1 MADSSKTS
9 LTKHQN
15 APAETQT
22 KIQILFH
29 RLLDE
34 CTQFPVPPFLNRRY
48 EISKLLGRG
57 TYFLKKWEMR
67 KQKWYTMQEGRKKIR
82 NLWGDGILYYFYIIT
97 FSYLAIMVTHHA
109 FRKSSL
115 KNIFSKI
122 VIPGAYSYIIIMVIT
137 SLTAAFEFMV

>member
-1 MADSSKTS
+1 M
-9 LTKHQN
+9 LQWKHRQRFKYYFIDYQMN
-15 APAETQT
+15 A
-22 KIQILFH
+22 
-29 RLLDE
+29 
-34 CTQFPVPPFLNRRY
+34 QFSVPPFLNRRY

-97 FSYLAIMVTHHA
+97 FSYLGIMVTHHA
-109 FRKSSL
+109 LRKSSL

-122 VIPGAYSYIIIMVIT
+122 VTPGTSNHIIQTCQFFV
-137 SLTAAFEFMV
+137 LTLDFYLFVSP